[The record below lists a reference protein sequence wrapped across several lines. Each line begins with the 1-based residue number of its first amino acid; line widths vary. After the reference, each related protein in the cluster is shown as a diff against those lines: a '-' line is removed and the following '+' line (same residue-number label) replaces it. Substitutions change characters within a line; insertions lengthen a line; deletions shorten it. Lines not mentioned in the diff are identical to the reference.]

1 MAHIICLM
9 RRIPRNIKE
18 RCGFIASKC
27 MLGVRYVSCLV
38 VSVLL
43 LVAATMTH
51 PGGSLLLVLLV
62 VLLVLLLL

>member
-1 MAHIICLM
+1 MVLEMAHIICLM

-43 LVAATMTH
+43 LVV
-51 PGGSLLLVLLV
+51 GGNEGLKCNVLESHVWHSLT
-62 VLLVLLLL
+62 